1 MSRKM
6 ILNSDFAFIE
16 LILRTYEARER
27 GIRRLFFSEL
37 EASLHTIEERINK
50 TRSVIKAKHAVE
62 SETLPLFSVLDLQV
76 KRAEYLA
83 ATWIDPFED
92 LDPGTHGWKLDEDG
106 TYQAKLQDEEDDHYL
121 LPKELLKGCSC
132 KTNCMDSKRC
142 SCRKS
147 TRRSGCS
154 RITCKLCSCFK
165 TGLSVNDDLEEGR
178 EEQEVED
185 EYKELNDRAEEDEE
199 GDEEEDEEEDG
210 DYVEDEDCD
219 VDSSER
225 VGLSNYL

>member
-1 MSRKM
+1 M
-6 ILNSDFAFIE
+6 ILNTDFAFIE

-27 GIRRLFFSEL
+27 GIKRLFFSEL

-76 KRAEYLA
+76 KRAEYLT

-92 LDPGTHGWKLDEDG
+92 LDPGTHGWKLDDDG
-106 TYQAKLQDEEDDHYL
+106 TYQAKLQDEEDDLYL

-154 RITCKLCSCFK
+154 RMTCKLCSCFK
-165 TGLSVNDDLEEGR
+165 TGLSVN

-185 EYKELNDRAEEDEE
+185 GDEEFDDRAED
-199 GDEEEDEEEDG
+199 DDDDEEDEEEEDG
-210 DYVEDEDCD
+210 GG
-219 VDSSER
+219 R
-225 VGLSNYL
+225 GL